1 MKKLFVFTFLLCV
14 TLQANAQFDTNSGSI
29 SVPKGNTT
37 STDTPS
43 LSTTSPFTL
52 TPPKPTV
59 SNPYQVGANNES
71 NFSMYQKDE
80 FVSRSSEYMDRVQV
94 KTRES
99 ESNEPYKGN
108 IDFGVIKTK
117 SPYIILMAR
126 DFGAEDGD
134 RVKVTVNN
142 KIIVANVT
150 LTNRGAA
157 IMITLAEGFNN
168 IQIEAL
174 NQGTSGPNTGDFG
187 VKDNEEKLLARNE
200 WNLATGFYAKFIVVK
215 E

>member
-1 MKKLFVFTFLLCV
+1 MRKIFILLFIVFTTV
-14 TLQANAQFDTNSGSI
+14 TAQAQFDSNTGSI

-43 LSTTSPFTL
+43 LSTTSPFTV

-59 SNPYQVGANNES
+59 SNPYQVGANSDS

-94 KTRES
+94 KVRES
-99 ESNEPYKGN
+99 ESNEPYRGN

-117 SPYIILMAR
+117 SPYIVLMAR

-134 RVKVTVNN
+134 RVKVTVNS

-157 IMITLAEGFNN
+157 IMITLSEGFNN

-174 NQGTSGPNTGDFG
+174 NQGTSGPNTADFG
-187 VKDNEEKLLARNE
+187 VKDNEEKMLARNE